1 MAKDLKELKEE
12 TMQIVE
18 EKGDNVTDRRNLWS
32 KGPEVRTGL
41 ACVKNLEE
49 A

>member
-1 MAKDLKELKEE
+1 M
-12 TMQIVE
+12 TQIVE
-18 EKGDNVTDRRNLWS
+18 EKGDVTDRRNLWS
-32 KGPEVRTGL
+32 KALKVRTGL